1 MSKVRDNSA
10 PKMIL
15 GAGWGAR
22 DRLPFL
28 AKAAQ
33 LMQNNAGKQFHNHV
47 QQKYSKSINVQQL
60 FSRDY
65 LKQFCYCFIDY
76 GCTQFGHQN

>member
-33 LMQNNAGKQFHNHV
+33 LM
-47 QQKYSKSINVQQL
+47 
-60 FSRDY
+60 
-65 LKQFCYCFIDY
+65 
-76 GCTQFGHQN
+76 